1 MSGTGDQV
9 KVNSGDLVTHAG
21 QIDGIGDGLTTAQ
34 QAGSA
39 VRVDSAAYGKLCQFV
54 PALLNVLQDQLI
66 DGIAAAATSAHDTA
80 DALRAVAAGYDGADG
95 RAADRIRNTR

>member
-1 MSGTGDQV
+1 MSDAVNEV
-9 KVNSGDLVTHAG
+9 KVSFGDLVTHAER
-21 QIDGIGDGLTTAQ
+21 IDQIGDELTTAQ

-54 PALLNVLQDQLI
+54 PALLNTLQDQVI
-66 DGIAAAATSAHDTA
+66 TGIAAAATSAHDTA
-80 DALRAVAAGYDGADG
+80 AALRSVAADYSDSDG